1 MNEET
6 VTTEKLM
13 EDLHLVIRDAEALLQ
28 ATAGQAGEKV
38 EALRARARESL
49 QQARERLATAEQ
61 AAMQKVKKTAQS
73 VDHLVHERP
82 WQAVGVAA
90 GVGLLLGLLIG
101 RR

>member
-1 MNEET
+1 MNDET

-13 EDLHLVIRDAEALLQ
+13 EDLRLVIRDAEALLQ
-28 ATAGQAGEKV
+28 GTAGQAGDKV
-38 EALRARARESL
+38 EALRVRARESL
-49 QQARERLATAEQ
+49 QQARGRLAVAEQ
-61 AAMQKVKKTAQS
+61 AAVQKVKQTAQS